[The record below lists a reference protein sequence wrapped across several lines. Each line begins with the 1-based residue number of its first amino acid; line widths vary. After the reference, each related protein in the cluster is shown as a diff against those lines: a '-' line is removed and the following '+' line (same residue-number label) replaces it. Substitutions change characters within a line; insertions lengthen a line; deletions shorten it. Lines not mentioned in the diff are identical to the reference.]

1 MEKWSP
7 SAECLLFHIVNLT
20 PSTGRENYLKVKDY
34 LYCWNDTRTQNGEYV
49 VKSKVI
55 VVKLPKVSGNT
66 WIELK

>member
-1 MEKWSP
+1 M
-7 SAECLLFHIVNLT
+7 
-20 PSTGRENYLKVKDY
+20 
-34 LYCWNDTRTQNGEYV
+34 GEYV